1 MVGKSR
7 TSNWEI
13 TLWVSQYPLLDY
25 WTKNKTRGSMDY
37 IAHLR
42 TSFLYAINK
51 LEHSYDYID
60 MLVRIKWSLSSFWG
74 WNDPIFK
81 QTWIHFTHGFFVLS
95 QIQIG
100 TLFLEK
106 RFLKVVNIFLLF
118 RNYVPLEKDVVLQL
132 FPHY

>member
-1 MVGKSR
+1 
-7 TSNWEI
+7 
-13 TLWVSQYPLLDY
+13 
-25 WTKNKTRGSMDY
+25 MDY

-74 WNDPIFK
+74 WNDPIFE

-118 RNYVPLEKDVVLQL
+118 RNYVPLEKDVDLQL